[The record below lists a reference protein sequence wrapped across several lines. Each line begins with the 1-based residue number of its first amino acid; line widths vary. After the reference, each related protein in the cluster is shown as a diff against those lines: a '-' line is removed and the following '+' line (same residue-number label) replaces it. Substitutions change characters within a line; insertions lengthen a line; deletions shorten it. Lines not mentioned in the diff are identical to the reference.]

1 MTKIKLGVTAAAGVL
16 IFGVAGYAAAAS
28 EQHELIAKNI
38 VLAAD
43 DNATDDN
50 AAADNAT
57 DDNSAAGDDNA
68 AGDDSAAGDDD
79 SDSAGSAKMGT
90 DEGTHVGEDQGAN
103 PENDTDKIDQPA
115 RRNPTTGD
123 ATDEQSDDVMPPDE
137 DEDSDQPQ

>member
-1 MTKIKLGVTAAAGVL
+1 VL

-28 EQHELIAKNI
+28 EQHDPIAKNI
-38 VLAAD
+38 VVAAD
-43 DNATDDN
+43 DN
-50 AAADNAT
+50 
-57 DDNSAAGDDNA
+57 AAGDDNA
-68 AGDDSAAGDDD
+68 ADDDSAAGDDN

-123 ATDEQSDDVMPPDE
+123 AADEQSDDVMPPDE

>member
-1 MTKIKLGVTAAAGVL
+1 MTKLKLGVTAAAGVL
-16 IFGVAGYAAAAS
+16 ILGVAGYAAAAS
-28 EQHELIAKNI
+28 VQHDATAKNI
-38 VLAAD
+38 VVAAD

-50 AAADNAT
+50 AT
-57 DDNSAAGDDNA
+57 
-68 AGDDSAAGDDD
+68 GDDSAADDDSAAGGDD

-123 ATDEQSDDVMPPDE
+123 AADEQSDDVMPPDE

>member
-1 MTKIKLGVTAAAGVL
+1 MTKLKLGVTAAAGVL

-28 EQHELIAKNI
+28 EQHDPIAKNI
-38 VLAAD
+38 VVAAD
-43 DNATDDN
+43 DN
-50 AAADNAT
+50 
-57 DDNSAAGDDNA
+57 AAGDDNA
-68 AGDDSAAGDDD
+68 ADDDSAAGGDN

-123 ATDEQSDDVMPPDE
+123 AADEQSDDVMPPDE

>member
-1 MTKIKLGVTAAAGVL
+1 MTKLKLGVTAAAGVL

-28 EQHELIAKNI
+28 VQHDATAKNI
-38 VLAAD
+38 VVAAD
-43 DNATDDN
+43 DNATGDDS
-50 AAADNAT
+50 AAD
-57 DDNSAAGDDNA
+57 
-68 AGDDSAAGDDD
+68 DDSAAGDDD

-103 PENDTDKIDQPA
+103 PEDDTDKIDQPA

-123 ATDEQSDDVMPPDE
+123 AADEQSDDVMPPDE

>member
-1 MTKIKLGVTAAAGVL
+1 MTKLKLGVTAAAGVL

-28 EQHELIAKNI
+28 EQHDPIAKNI
-38 VLAAD
+38 FVAAD
-43 DNATDDN
+43 DNTTGDDS
-50 AAADNAT
+50 AAD
-57 DDNSAAGDDNA
+57 
-68 AGDDSAAGDDD
+68 DDSAAGDDD

-123 ATDEQSDDVMPPDE
+123 AADEQSDDVMPPDE

>member
-1 MTKIKLGVTAAAGVL
+1 MTKLKLGVTAAAGVL

-28 EQHELIAKNI
+28 EQHDPIAKNI
-38 VLAAD
+38 VVAAD
-43 DNATDDN
+43 DNAT
-50 AAADNAT
+50 
-57 DDNSAAGDDNA
+57 
-68 AGDDSAAGDDD
+68 GDDSAADDD

-123 ATDEQSDDVMPPDE
+123 AADEQSDDVMPPDE

>member
-1 MTKIKLGVTAAAGVL
+1 MTKLKLGVTAAAGVL
-16 IFGVAGYAAAAS
+16 MFGVAGYAAAAS
-28 EQHELIAKNI
+28 VQHDATAKNI
-38 VLAAD
+38 VVAAD

-50 AAADNAT
+50 ATGDDSAAD
-57 DDNSAAGDDNA
+57 
-68 AGDDSAAGDDD
+68 DDSAAGDDD

-103 PENDTDKIDQPA
+103 PEDDTDKIDQPA

-123 ATDEQSDDVMPPDE
+123 AADEQSDDVMPPDE

>member
-1 MTKIKLGVTAAAGVL
+1 MTKLKLGVTAAAGVL
-16 IFGVAGYAAAAS
+16 ILGVAGYAAAAS
-28 EQHELIAKNI
+28 VQHDATAKNI
-38 VLAAD
+38 VVAAD
-43 DNATDDN
+43 DNAT
-50 AAADNAT
+50 
-57 DDNSAAGDDNA
+57 
-68 AGDDSAAGDDD
+68 GDDSAADDDSAAGGDD

-123 ATDEQSDDVMPPDE
+123 AADEQSDDVMPPDE

>member
-28 EQHELIAKNI
+28 EQHDPIAKNI
-38 VLAAD
+38 VVAAD

-50 AAADNAT
+50 VT
-57 DDNSAAGDDNA
+57 
-68 AGDDSAAGDDD
+68 GDDSAAGDDD
-79 SDSAGSAKMGT
+79 SDSDGSAKMGT

-115 RRNPTTGD
+115 RRNPTTGG
-123 ATDEQSDDVMPPDE
+123 APDEQSDDVMPPDE

>member
-1 MTKIKLGVTAAAGVL
+1 MGVL

-28 EQHELIAKNI
+28 EQHDAIAKNRI
-38 VLAAD
+38 VVAAD
-43 DNATDDN
+43 DNATGDRLAR
-50 AAADNAT
+50 AA
-57 DDNSAAGDDNA
+57 
-68 AGDDSAAGDDD
+68 DDSAAGDDD

-90 DEGTHVGEDQGAN
+90 DEGTHVGEDQGSN

-123 ATDEQSDDVMPPDE
+123 APDEESDDVMPPDE

>member
-1 MTKIKLGVTAAAGVL
+1 MTKLKLGVTAAAGVL

-28 EQHELIAKNI
+28 EQHDPIAKNI
-38 VLAAD
+38 VVAAD
-43 DNATDDN
+43 DNAT
-50 AAADNAT
+50 
-57 DDNSAAGDDNA
+57 GDDSA
-68 AGDDSAAGDDD
+68 EDDDSAAGDDD

-123 ATDEQSDDVMPPDE
+123 AADEQSDDVMPPDE

>member
-1 MTKIKLGVTAAAGVL
+1 MTKLKLGVTAAAGVL

-28 EQHELIAKNI
+28 VQHDATAKNI
-38 VLAAD
+38 VVAAD

-50 AAADNAT
+50 AT
-57 DDNSAAGDDNA
+57 
-68 AGDDSAAGDDD
+68 GDDSAAGDDD

-90 DEGTHVGEDQGAN
+90 DEGTHVGEDQGSN

-123 ATDEQSDDVMPPDE
+123 APDEESDDAMPPDE

>member
-1 MTKIKLGVTAAAGVL
+1 MTKLKLGVTAAAGVL

-28 EQHELIAKNI
+28 VQHDATAKNI
-38 VLAAD
+38 VVAAD

-50 AAADNAT
+50 AT
-57 DDNSAAGDDNA
+57 
-68 AGDDSAAGDDD
+68 GDDSAAGDDD

-123 ATDEQSDDVMPPDE
+123 AADEQSDDVMPPDE